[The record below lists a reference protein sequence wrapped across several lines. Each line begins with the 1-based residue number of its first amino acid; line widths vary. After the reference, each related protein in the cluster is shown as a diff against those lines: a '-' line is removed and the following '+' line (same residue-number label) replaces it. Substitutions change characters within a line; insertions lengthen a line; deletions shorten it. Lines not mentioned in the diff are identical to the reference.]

1 MVRDDKD
8 DSLLMRENLVQ
19 IRRAVGRDLT
29 QEQLGVDL
37 ATISLDGLVQPTA
50 AATPSDIIVYFL
62 SSLYVGTD
70 IVGQVISADAYTA
83 FDEEKDKALKQA
95 VQIVDSAVILTGVVI
110 TSLRPEHRKHDR
122 NLYTQVLGPLLSHL
136 PPLRPLPKVLPR
148 TFPDAVA
155 EMRVARY
162 PMDRIGS
169 ADFEQFQL
177 HILASDPQPLAIPA
191 LALNWP
197 ALADGHWNSPG
208 FWAELTCGGHR
219 LVPAERG
226 RSYTDSE
233 WSVALVPF
241 AEILAQMLALP
252 GALPQAAEIC
262 YMAQYN
268 LANQFP
274 ELALGVL
281 TPDFCHAFYDDDED
295 SSAAGGP
302 IMNVWLGPAG
312 TVSPLHRDPAHNI
325 YVQVVGRK
333 YFRLYPKAT
342 AVYADTAATG
352 TTTTSTVDLDD
363 DTPENRRRY
372 PNFDWDTGYHDIVL
386 GPGDAVFIPCGW
398 WHYVRSLSPSI
409 GVNFW
414 F

>member
-1 MVRDDKD
+1 
-8 DSLLMRENLVQ
+8 MRERLVQ
-19 IRRAVGRDLT
+19 IQRDIGHDLM
-29 QEQLGVDL
+29 QEQPGVDL

-50 AATPSDIIVYFL
+50 AATPGDIVVYFL
-62 SSLYVGTD
+62 SSLYLGANLLSQ
-70 IVGQVISADAYTA
+70 IVSADATA
-83 FDEEKDKALKQA
+83 ALDEESEKTLEQA
-95 VQIVDSAVILTGVVI
+95 VRVVDTAVILTGVVV
-110 TSLRPEHRKHDR
+110 TRVRSEHRNHDR

-136 PPLRPLPKVLPR
+136 PPLQPLPKVLPR
-148 TFPDAVA
+148 TFPDVVT

-169 ADFEQFQL
+169 TDFEQFQL
-177 HILASDPQPLAIPA
+177 HILASDPQSLAIPA
-191 LALNWP
+191 LALNWL
-197 ALADGHWNSPG
+197 AIADGHWGSPR

-226 RSYTDSE
+226 RSYTDSD

-252 GALPQAAEIC
+252 GALPRAAEIC

-268 LANQFP
+268 LADQFP
-274 ELALGVL
+274 RLALDVL
-281 TPDFCHAFYDDDED
+281 TPDFCHAFYDNED
-295 SSAAGGP
+295 SIAASAL
-302 IMNVWLGPAG
+302 IMNIWLGPAG
-312 TVSPLHRDPAHNI
+312 TVSPLHRDPAHNV
-325 YVQVVGRK
+325 YVQVVGSK

-342 AVYADTAATG
+342 AVYADPTATG

-372 PNFDWDTGYHDIVL
+372 PNFDWDTGYRDIVL
-386 GPGDAVFIPCGW
+386 GPGDALFIPRGW
-398 WHYVRSLSPSI
+398 WHYVRSLSSSI